1 MQRGAAPVL
10 PWSPLMP
17 VLLVATCLLA
27 AWAQATVPHAEG
39 DVVATALLDA
49 GRAPRRALRLAQRP
63 GWGQGMV
70 LSVSPEVETVLGVGT
85 GRELRTEYGPEVS
98 VPLYAEWQAGA
109 GRGQARYLVRV
120 GRPEVRAVDDEG
132 MEPAWRL
139 AEELGAVS
147 GRDGAVVLSDRG
159 TPVQAWLRLGPGASA
174 ALSTLVRA
182 ALSSDWLVTPRFPEA
197 PVGAGGRWVVARAQ
211 EGGLAVVTYELVEL
225 DGARGRVRFLLQ
237 TQGAGGS
244 PTPRA
249 EGELRFDLSRPFPER
264 LEVLYTSRAE
274 LGARGSRRLEVVRR
288 TRVTLESSSPLAPA
302 HPEMIAAPWLSEGA
316 QVRAP

>member
-1 MQRGAAPVL
+1 M
-10 PWSPLMP
+10 
-17 VLLVATCLLA
+17 
-27 AWAQATVPHAEG
+27 
-39 DVVATALLDA
+39 VATALLDA

-70 LSVSPEVETVLGVGT
+70 VLVSPEVETVLGAGA

-98 VPLYAEWQAGA
+98 VPLYVEWQAGA
-109 GRGQARYLVRV
+109 GRGQARYHVRV
-120 GRPEVRAVDDEG
+120 GRPEVRPVDDEG

-147 GRDGAVVLSDRG
+147 GRDGVVVLSARG
-159 TPVQAWLRLGPGASA
+159 TPVQAGMQLGPEASA

-182 ALSSDWLVTPRFPEA
+182 ALTSDWLVTPRFPEE
-197 PVGAGGRWVVARAQ
+197 PVGAGGRWVVARAL

-225 DGARGRVRFLLQ
+225 DGARGRVRFVLQ
-237 TQGAGGS
+237 SQGAEGP
-244 PTPRA
+244 PTTRA

-264 LEVLYTSRAE
+264 LEIFYTSRAE
-274 LGARGSRRLEVVRR
+274 LGTQGSRRLEVVRR
-288 TRVTLESSSPLAPA
+288 TRVTMESGSPLAPA
-302 HPEMIAAPWLSEGA
+302 HPEMIAAPWISGGE

>member
-1 MQRGAAPVL
+1 M
-10 PWSPLMP
+10 
-17 VLLVATCLLA
+17 
-27 AWAQATVPHAEG
+27 
-39 DVVATALLDA
+39 VATALLDA
-49 GRAPRRALRLAQRP
+49 GRSPRRALRLEQRP

-70 LSVSPEVETVLGVGT
+70 VSVSPEVETVLGVGA

-98 VPLYAEWQAGA
+98 VPLYVEWQAGA
-109 GRGQARYLVRV
+109 GRGQARYHVRV

-159 TPVQAWLRLGPGASA
+159 APVQAWVQLGPGASA
-174 ALSTLVRA
+174 ALSSLVRA
-182 ALSSDWLVTPRFPEA
+182 ALSSDWLVTPRLPEE
-197 PVGAGGRWVVARAQ
+197 PVGAGARWVVARAQ
-211 EGGLAVVTYELVEL
+211 EEGLAVVTYELVEL

-237 TQGAGGS
+237 SQGAEG
-244 PTPRA
+244 PPAPRA
-249 EGELRFDLSRPFPER
+249 EGELRFDLRRPFPER

-274 LGARGSRRLEVVRR
+274 LGTQGVRRLEVVRR
-288 TRVTLESSSPLAPA
+288 TRVTLESGSPLAPA
-302 HPEMIAAPWLSEGA
+302 HPEMIAAPWISEGE

>member
-1 MQRGAAPVL
+1 MQRGSAPVL
-10 PWSPLMP
+10 PWSLLVP
-17 VLLVATCLLA
+17 VLLVATCLLG
-27 AWAQATVPHAEG
+27 AWVQATVPPAEG

-63 GWGQGMV
+63 GWSQGMV
-70 LSVSPEVETVLGVGT
+70 VSVSPEVETVLGVGA
-85 GRELRTEYGPEVS
+85 GRESRTEYGPEVS
-98 VPLYAEWQAGA
+98 VPLYMEWQAGA
-109 GRGQARYLVRV
+109 GRGQAHYHVRV

-159 TPVQAWLRLGPGASA
+159 TPVQAWLQLGPGASA

-182 ALSSDWLVTPRFPEA
+182 ALSSDWLVTPRFPEE
-197 PVGAGGRWVVARAQ
+197 PVGAGGRWVVARAM

-225 DGARGRVRFLLQ
+225 DGARGRVRFLLLS
-237 TQGAGGS
+237 QGADGP

-264 LEVLYTSRAE
+264 LEVSYTSRAE
-274 LGARGSRRLEVVRR
+274 LGTQGARRLEVVRR
-288 TRVTLESSSPLAPA
+288 TRVTLESGSPLAPA
-302 HPEMIAAPWLSEGA
+302 HPEMIAAPWISEGE